1 MSEPQETQR
10 RSIRIKK
17 KYLVYAVLAA
27 VVIAVVAYFIPSGM
41 GLAFAD
47 TVAAGDNVSVFY
59 TGSFTNGT
67 VFGSNF
73 NTTPFSFIAGSNQTI
88 PGFSNAVIG
97 MKVGQTKTVTLQ
109 PSEAYGEV
117 NNSLIITVPVSRFSN
132 SSNVSIGE
140 IVTSSLNGATVS
152 GVVLSKNS
160 SDIVVDLNP
169 PLAGKTLVFKIELL
183 RILST

>member
-117 NNSLIITVPVSRFSN
+117 NPSEIITVNKSVFVN
-132 SSNVSIGE
+132 SSSISVGE
-140 IVTSSLNGATVS
+140 KVTGPGGQLGIVTAINNTHVTI
-152 GVVLSKNS
+152 NF
-160 SDIVVDLNP
+160 NP
-169 PLAGKTLVFKIELL
+169 PLAGQTLVFKIKVA
-183 RILST
+183 RINK